1 MYAAKKVNKYEHFF
15 NPPVPKYIS
24 QPATLRVARKLP
36 AVSIIGLG
44 YVGAVSSA
52 CLAGLGHR
60 VVGCDVDEIKTAQI
74 ARGESPIHEKG
85 LGDLLSS
92 GVADELITATTDV
105 AEAVSQTDVTF
116 VSVGTPTSEDG
127 GCDYTY
133 IISAARAI
141 GEGLKQKGDYHVVVM
156 RCSIP
161 PSTTL
166 DVMVPEIE
174 AASGLK
180 MGEDF
185 GVCFNPEFLR
195 EGTAIADFDEPPKTV
210 IGANDKRAAEIVKSI
225 YKPVDKNIIIT
236 SIEVAEMVKYVDN
249 VWHATKVCFANEVGR
264 VCKPLDIDSHKVM
277 DIFVQDTK
285 LNLSPYYLKP
295 GFAYGGSCLP
305 KEVRAVA
312 HLAEK
317 LKVQTPLINSLA
329 ETNETQI
336 ESAAQLIRQSGGMRI
351 GFLGLA
357 FKAGTDDLR
366 ESPILEVINTLI
378 DEGFDIEAHDP
389 AINADTRIDNQ
400 FSYVRNV
407 CPHLEPVVEALP
419 TMLTDDCLS
428 MLNRCD
434 VVVVTQR
441 SDAIRQQVASRLG
454 RVKVIDLVRLF
465 DEPPGLDCY
474 EGIGW

>member
-1 MYAAKKVNKYEHFF
+1 MNALALQNTFDFVQPVNDAPKSAPAAAPHILR
-15 NPPVPKYIS
+15 PIS
-24 QPATLRVARKLP
+24 IV
-36 AVSIIGLG
+36 GLG
-44 YVGAVSSA
+44 YVGAVSTA
-52 CLAGLGHR
+52 CLADLGHK
-60 VVGCDVDEIKTAQI
+60 VIGCDVDAIKTDQI
-74 ARGESPIHEKG
+74 ARGVSPIHEAR
-85 LGDLLSS
+85 LGELLAQGVENDLISATS
-92 GVADELITATTDV
+92 NVADAVARTDI
-105 AEAVSQTDVTF
+105 TF

-133 IISAARAI
+133 IESAARAI
-141 GEGLKQKGDYHVVVM
+141 GAGLARKNSYHVVVM

-161 PSTTL
+161 PATTMN
-166 DVMVPEIE
+166 VMVPEIE

-185 GVCFNPEFLR
+185 GACFNPEFLR
-195 EGTAIADFDEPPKTV
+195 EGTAVADFNEPPKTV
-210 IGANDKRAAEIVKSI
+210 IGANDERAADMLKAV
-225 YKPVDKNIIIT
+225 YAPVDDNIITT

-249 VWHATKVCFANEVGR
+249 VWHAAKVCFANEVGR
-264 VCKPLDIDSHKVM
+264 VCKPLAIDSHKVM

-312 HLAEK
+312 HLAEN
-317 LKVQTPLINSLA
+317 LGIETPLINSLA
-329 ETNETQI
+329 ETNKTQI
-336 ESAAQLIRQSGGMRI
+336 ETATEMVRRSGGKKI

-378 DEGFDIEAHDP
+378 TEGYDVAAHDP
-389 AINADTRIDNQ
+389 AINAETRVDNQ
-400 FSYVRNV
+400 FSYVRHV

-419 TMLTDDCLS
+419 SLLNDDALS
-428 MLNRCD
+428 ILDDCD

-441 SDAIRQQVASRLG
+441 SEDILKQVGSRLG

-465 DEPPGLDCY
+465 GEAPSIQTY